1 MKKLKFTLL
10 FALTLTLI
18 MFLLPRQEIKSDNAK
33 NIDEYLIAKM
43 EEIAIPG
50 MAISVIKDN
59 KVILLKGYGYA
70 NVDNQKKIDI
80 HTPFNIASISKPILG
95 ISLLKLVDQ
104 GKLNLDQNINS
115 YLPFRIDNPKINSKK
130 ITVRHLVTH
139 TSSINDYYDIDT
151 YAINQDAEISLSDHI
166 KSLLTP
172 EGSLYNNAEFFKN
185 VPIGT
190 ERDYSNLGA
199 GVAGL
204 VLESITG
211 KSLAD
216 FSSEE
221 IFQPLGME
229 NTGWRLAD
237 FELDEL
243 ATRYNVRQ
251 CVPFFN
257 LCADAN
263 SPKSNF
269 LISKIFNP
277 PLKNKSFIEYPHYG
291 NPQYP
296 DGGVNSSINDLT
308 ILIKTLLNEGKGN
321 DSNLLS
327 EKSFMEMFKLQLPDS
342 LSTRQRFFWRDN
354 KEGLTGHSGSDLGVF
369 TSAYFNLEKQN
380 AVIILMNRDVD
391 AVTEKAMDEIREK
404 LLNYNIVK

>member
-1 MKKLKFTLL
+1 MKKIKFTVL
-10 FALTLTLI
+10 FILALSLI
-18 MFLLPRQEIKSDNAK
+18 MFLLPRQEIKSDNAR

-43 EEIAIPG
+43 EEVAIPG

-59 KVILLKGYGYA
+59 RVTLIKGYGYA
-70 NVDNQKKIDI
+70 DVYNQKKIDI

-95 ISLLKLVDQ
+95 IALLRLVDQ
-104 GKLNLDQNINS
+104 GKLNLDQDINS
-115 YLPFRIDNPKINSKK
+115 YLPFRIDNPKVNSNK
-130 ITVRHLVTH
+130 ITARHLATH

-151 YAINQDAEISLSDHI
+151 YAINQDSEISLSDHI
-166 KSLLTP
+166 KNLLTP
-172 EGSLYNNAEFFKN
+172 EGALYKNAEFFKN
-185 VPIGT
+185 IPIGT

-211 KSLAD
+211 KNLAD

-237 FELDEL
+237 FELAKL
-243 ATRYNVRQ
+243 AKRYNVRQ
-251 CVPFFN
+251 CIPFFN
-257 LCADAN
+257 LCVDAN

-277 PLKNKSFIEYPHYG
+277 PLKNKSFIEYPHFG

-296 DGGVNSSINDLT
+296 DGGLNASIKDLT
-308 ILIKTLLNEGKGN
+308 ILIDIMLNNGKNN
-321 DSNLLS
+321 DYNLLS
-327 EKSFMEMFKLQLPDS
+327 KNSFNEMFNLQLPDS
-342 LSTRQRFFWRDN
+342 ISTRQRFFWRDN
-354 KEGLTGHSGSDLGVF
+354 PNGLIGHSGSDLGVF
-369 TSAYFNLEKQN
+369 TSAYFDLDKQN

-391 AVTEKAMDEIREK
+391 AVTEKAMEEIREQ
-404 LLNYNIVK
+404 LLNYNPRN

>member
-43 EEIAIPG
+43 EEVAIPG

-104 GKLNLDQNINS
+104 GRLNLDQNINS

-166 KSLLTP
+166 KSLLTR

-243 ATRYNVRQ
+243 TTRYNVRQ

-296 DGGVNSSINDLT
+296 DGGVNSSIHDLT

-369 TSAYFNLEKQN
+369 TSAYFDLKKQN